1 MSPGRVSVVIPVLLE
16 LQVHLVPLVPPD
28 LLDPSASRETEERL

>member
-1 MSPGRVSVVIPVLLE
+1 MSSCREREVTLVLLE
-16 LQVHLVPLVPPD
+16 SLELLVPPEPPD